1 MEQLRLIL
9 ERGYGNDAEFLYE
22 KGFDVTCIDKSEKA
36 KQYIN
41 EKNKNIKVIVEEFE
55 KMKFDNYDLIYSNLG
70 IVFCNK
76 LYIDKLLTIIKKCI
90 NKDGFVVGNFLGKDD
105 DWNDENHSNIKF
117 FNIDEINEYFKDFKI
132 FYIAEKK
139 YIKDSSKEKDKHWH
153 IIEIYAQK
161 NID

>member
-1 MEQLRLIL
+1 MISALV
-9 ERGYGNDAEFLYE
+9 YGNDAEFLYD
-22 KGFDVTCIDKSEKA
+22 KNFNVICVDKSETS

-41 EKNKNIKVIVEEFE
+41 EKNKNIKVIVEQFE
-55 KMKFDNYDLIYSNLG
+55 SMNFDNYDLVYSNLG

-76 LYIDKLLTIIKKCI
+76 NYIDELIIKIKKSI
-90 NKDGFVVGNFLGKDD
+90 KNYGFFVGNFLGDSD
-105 DWNDENHSNIKF
+105 DWNNEKNSNMKF
-117 FNIDEINEYFKDFKI
+117 FSVNDIKEKFKDFKI

-161 NID
+161 IPN